1 MDKER
6 RRRRNSS
13 MDSPSPIGAS
23 GEQARGGLSPFSQR
37 MQKQP
42 AQNPSMMNMP
52 PEYGSKKPEPGANAD
67 APLPPGEVSPKMPSV
82 CIFLGFLLS

>member
-13 MDSPSPIGAS
+13 PSPIGAG

-37 MQKQP
+37 MQKQQAQ

-52 PEYGSKKPEPGANAD
+52 PEYGHKKPEPGANAD
-67 APLPPGEVSPKMPSV
+67 APLPPGEVSHKM
-82 CIFLGFLLS
+82 

>member
-1 MDKER
+1 
-6 RRRRNSS
+6 
-13 MDSPSPIGAS
+13 MDSPSPIGAP

-52 PEYGSKKPEPGANAD
+52 PEYGPKKPETGANAD
-67 APLPPGEVSPKMPSV
+67 APLPPGEVSPKIPSV
-82 CIFLGFLLS
+82 CMCIFFAFLLS